1 MSERYLEADLYYA
14 DSLENNMR
22 TFGADHPDTYSSQAN
37 MAELIAR
44 AKWADK
50 LDGAEMMAQ
59 AAHSGFAKHF
69 GDAHPLT
76 HFGAATLGVVL
87 QANGKPAEA
96 QCFLEQA
103 HAGVAGKDS
112 GKWVMDL
119 FQADFEALVVG
130 Q

>member
-1 MSERYLEADLYYA
+1 MEAEPYYESNLV
-14 DSLENNMR
+14 DKT
-22 TFGADHPDTYSSQAN
+22 TFGRERIRQAQAQAN
-37 MAELIAR
+37 MALLIAR

-50 LDGAEMMAQ
+50 LDGAEIMAQ
-59 AAHSGFAKHF
+59 AAHNGFEKHF
-69 GDAHPLT
+69 GDAHPAT
-76 HFGAATLGVVL
+76 HFGTATLGVVL